1 MKKIMFHPILLER
14 YKKIFGEDYESYI
27 EYCSKPLL
35 SVIRTNTLKIS
46 AKELQKKLLQRDWK
60 IRPISFYADAFTVD
74 TEETLGNTC
83 EHFLGQYYVQ
93 GAASMIPPLVLNP
106 KPGEMILDL
115 CASPGSKSTQM
126 AQFMENKGIILAN
139 EQDQKRI
146 FPLVFNLQ
154 RCGVMNSIVTQ
165 HSGVFFKNQNIL
177 FDKVLVDAPCS
188 AEGMVRKDP
197 RLPEYLNMNLFH
209 RMSKLQKE
217 LVRAAIA
224 CLKPGGT
231 LVYSTCTVAP
241 EENEGV
247 VQQMLNE
254 YPDLELQTIVIPELK
269 TRAGVMSWEGLELTQ
284 VMKKTIRI
292 YPQDND
298 TEGFFVAKMVKQ

>member
-1 MKKIMFHPILLER
+1 MKKIAFHPMLLER
-14 YKKIFGEDYESYI
+14 YKRIFGTEYESYV
-27 EYCSKPLL
+27 EYCSRPLPY
-35 SVIRTNTLKIS
+35 VIRTNTLKIS
-46 AKELQKKLLQRDWK
+46 AKELQKKLIERDWNM
-60 IRPISFYADAFTVD
+60 IPVPFYPDAFTVA
-74 TEETLGNTC
+74 TEETLGNTR

-93 GAASMIPPLVLNP
+93 GAASMIPPLALDP
-106 KPGEMILDL
+106 KPGEMIMDL
-115 CASPGSKSTQM
+115 CASPGSKSTQI
-126 AQFMENKGIILAN
+126 AQLLQNKGVLLAN

-154 RCGVMNSIVTQ
+154 RCGVINSIVTQ
-165 HSGVFFKNQNIL
+165 HSGAFFKNQRIL
-177 FDKVLVDAPCS
+177 FDRILVDAPCS
-188 AEGMVRKDP
+188 AEGTVRKDS
-197 RLPEYLNMNLFH
+197 RLPEYLNVNLFH

-247 VQQMLNE
+247 IQQMLHE
-254 YPDLELQTIVIPELK
+254 YPDLKVETINIPGLK
-269 TRAGVMSWEGLELTQ
+269 TRPGLTGWEGLGLTA
-284 VMKKTIRI
+284 VMKKTIRV

-298 TEGFFVAKMVKQ
+298 TEGFFVAKLVKQ